1 MNSAHRLV
9 PRCLASA
16 RLRTDRI
23 DLLYQHRVDPAVLP
37 VLEELNTGLMPFSPL
52 GVDKVLAYSGVE
64 APLQH

>member
-9 PRCLASA
+9 PRYLASA
-16 RLRTDRI
+16 PLRTDRI

-37 VLEELNTGLMPFSPL
+37 VLEELNIGLMPFSPL
-52 GVDKVLAYSGVE
+52 GADTVLAYSGVE